1 MLHDPLANALNSLKL
16 YEKTGKNNCRIQ
28 PASNLMQQTLQV
40 LKDNGYI
47 GSFEKKEN
55 TKGNT
60 ITVKLIGKINNCGVI
75 KPRYPVK
82 LEEIEEHEKRYLPAK
97 NFGILI
103 LSTPQGVMTHE
114 SAKEKKT
121 GGILLAFVY

>member
-1 MLHDPLANALNSLKL
+1 MLHDPLANALNSMKL
-16 YEKTGKNNCRIQ
+16 YEKTGKNYCIIR

-47 GSFEKKEN
+47 GQFEKKEDA
-55 TKGNT
+55 KGNT
-60 ITVKLIGKINNCGVI
+60 ITIKLIGKINNCGVI

-82 LEEIEEHEKRYLPAK
+82 VDEIEEYEKQYLPAK
-97 NFGILI
+97 NFGLLI
-103 LSTPQGVMTHE
+103 LSTPQGIMTHE

-121 GGILLAFVY
+121 GGILLAYVY